1 MGTME
6 LHFRRTKI
14 AWFSCDTNT
23 SQVGGGGRHNRA
35 KHRSSKYSLT
45 KCCTRFLA
53 SIKLR
58 FSTWDREG
66 AVMQFLEMSIS
77 LDGHVK

>member
-23 SQVGGGGRHNRA
+23 SQVGGGETQQG
-35 KHRSSKYSLT
+35 KTQSSKYSLT
-45 KCCTRFLA
+45 KRCTRFLA

-66 AVMQFLEMSIS
+66 AVMQFLEMS
-77 LDGHVK
+77 KA

>member
-23 SQVGGGGRHNRA
+23 SQVGGGGGDTTGQNTEA
-35 KHRSSKYSLT
+35 QNIL
-45 KCCTRFLA
+45 
-53 SIKLR
+53 
-58 FSTWDREG
+58 
-66 AVMQFLEMSIS
+66 
-77 LDGHVK
+77 